1 MVMRLDKLLSNYG
14 IGTRK
19 EVKAYIRKGFVEV
32 NGKVIKKDDTKV
44 DYQKDIIIFDGEVV
58 EYRPYV
64 YLMLNKPQGY
74 VSATKDNV
82 HPTVIDLIIG

>member
-1 MVMRLDKLLSNYG
+1 MRLDKLLSNYG

-58 EYRPYV
+58 EILVKDEETVEYG
-64 YLMLNKPQGY
+64 KPLF
-74 VSATKDNV
+74 
-82 HPTVIDLIIG
+82 VIN

>member
-1 MVMRLDKLLSNYG
+1 MRLDKLLSNYG

-44 DYQKDIIIFDGEVV
+44 DYQKDIIIF
-58 EYRPYV
+58 
-64 YLMLNKPQGY
+64 
-74 VSATKDNV
+74 
-82 HPTVIDLIIG
+82 

>member
-1 MVMRLDKLLSNYG
+1 MGKGDFFKRFKKVTCFPQDSTIFLTWWNFPSKISISTLQQLSSTSNYG

-44 DYQKDIIIFDGEVV
+44 DY
-58 EYRPYV
+58 
-64 YLMLNKPQGY
+64 L
-74 VSATKDNV
+74 
-82 HPTVIDLIIG
+82 

>member
-44 DYQKDIIIFDGEVV
+44 DYQNIV
-58 EYRPYV
+58 
-64 YLMLNKPQGY
+64 LMY
-74 VSATKDNV
+74 T
-82 HPTVIDLIIG
+82 